1 MSIVGHC
8 IRTVAWIILWAIL
21 FFVCIKS
28 FGDQVAVVGVQLLV
42 VALAVAW
49 YVGERRDAP

>member
-28 FGDQVAVVGVQLLV
+28 FGDQVAVVGVPLLV
-42 VALAVAW
+42 AALAVAW